1 VSPFFLEPD
10 SRTAGQQARKPA
22 VRQQPTQGR
31 QECLRYK
38 KTLGLRRGLEF
49 PGRSLRADLDTGGRW
64 IQSVA
69 LCVSGIAGPQN
80 LANDPS
86 RRGSTSMLGGSAN
99 RQVRQVLKPLE
110 SGIQNRSSRDVF
122 HMHHF

>member
-1 VSPFFLEPD
+1 VSPFFLKPI
-10 SRTAGQQARKPA
+10 RAQVAR
-22 VRQQPTQGR
+22 RLEG
-31 QECLRYK
+31 LRYNK
-38 KTLGLRRGLEF
+38 IVALGRGLEF
-49 PGRSLRADLDTGGRW
+49 PVRRLPVNSETGGRW

-69 LCVSGIAGPQN
+69 LRVNGIAGAQN
-80 LANDPS
+80 LANDAS

-110 SGIQNRSSRDVF
+110 SWIQNWSSRDVF